1 MDKNF
6 AIKRKGY
13 DVKQVDEYILN
24 LTKNYER
31 SLAAQRDRI
40 ETQKAEIAAKEK
52 LLQEYN
58 ARKDSITNSITQAVE
73 KAKQIEYAAK
83 VRYALEGERLAVF
96 ASKWVRYCES
106 MTDAVD
112 KALLTKAKEYVKN
125 AQKEI
130 EDGLARDLDLGV
142 YLGEAAEIYDAER
155 GRLAKIMSKTNGA
168 PS

>member
-52 LLQEYN
+52 LLQ
-58 ARKDSITNSITQAVE
+58 
-73 KAKQIEYAAK
+73 
-83 VRYALEGERLAVF
+83 
-96 ASKWVRYCES
+96 
-106 MTDAVD
+106 
-112 KALLTKAKEYVKN
+112 
-125 AQKEI
+125 
-130 EDGLARDLDLGV
+130 
-142 YLGEAAEIYDAER
+142 
-155 GRLAKIMSKTNGA
+155 
-168 PS
+168 

>member
-1 MDKNF
+1 M
-6 AIKRKGY
+6 
-13 DVKQVDEYILN
+13 
-24 LTKNYER
+24 
-31 SLAAQRDRI
+31 
-40 ETQKAEIAAKEK
+40 
-52 LLQEYN
+52 
-58 ARKDSITNSITQAVE
+58 
-73 KAKQIEYAAK
+73 
-83 VRYALEGERLAVF
+83 F

-130 EDGLARDLDLGV
+130 EDGLSRDLDLGV